1 MAVGFDMRDKP
12 QQATCDTNVRHLR
25 ADPKMH
31 LKGIHGIYICMG
43 ALMVTFSKRKNNAT
57 TAGFCSMVTT
67 MSLRSLFRTFSVTKR
82 LFHNSIMIQY

>member
-31 LKGIHGIYICMG
+31 LKGIHGIYIYMYG
-43 ALMVTFSKRKNNAT
+43 GTYGN
-57 TAGFCSMVTT
+57 
-67 MSLRSLFRTFSVTKR
+67 LFQTQK
-82 LFHNSIMIQY
+82 